1 MNPMFECSSKK
12 YGWMN
17 RIVAVGSGHP
27 PPTPLEARDR
37 PLLWSM
43 NSLFLRKSYSV
54 RTNDKTY
61 KL

>member
-1 MNPMFECSSKK
+1 MLESSSKK
-12 YGWMN
+12 YGRMN

-27 PPTPLEARDR
+27 PPTHRGEGSAVVA
-37 PLLWSM
+37 SM
-43 NSLFLRKSYSV
+43 HSLFLRKSYSV